1 MAGFMAYIIVLKEN
15 AEYIKDSLLTTK
27 KFKKSKI
34 QIIDVDEIEV
44 KEVELEEIKITVN
57 SPRLDNFVSEI
68 TKASRND
75 TTKLIEGEQVSVN
88 CKVETKQSKIVQ
100 EGDVLIIRRSGKF
113 IVSEFKHINR
123 KGKQVVLLK
132 KYK

>member
-1 MAGFMAYIIVLKEN
+1 M
-15 AEYIKDSLLTTK
+15 
-27 KFKKSKI
+27 
-34 QIIDVDEIEV
+34 
-44 KEVELEEIKITVN
+44 
-57 SPRLDNFVSEI
+57 DNFVSEI
-68 TKASRND
+68 TKASRNE

-88 CKVETKQSKIVQ
+88 CKVETKQSKMVEQ
-100 EGDVLIIRRSGKF
+100 GDVLIIRRSGKY